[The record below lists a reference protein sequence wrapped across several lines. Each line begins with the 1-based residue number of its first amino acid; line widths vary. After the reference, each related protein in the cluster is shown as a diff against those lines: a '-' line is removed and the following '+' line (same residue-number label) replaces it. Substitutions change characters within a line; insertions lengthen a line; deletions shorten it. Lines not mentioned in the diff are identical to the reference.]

1 MSTDSQQ
8 FNKAIEMIPTDDP
21 VLNRIINEMQ
31 QSYAIRKQII
41 REIEDEMNVNLVVY
55 LSNPTHPFAI
65 ISRQDVVPLED
76 ILRSLPKNDKPVA
89 LLINSPGGDPNAA
102 EKILIM
108 FRSRFKEF
116 YVIIPDYA
124 KSAATMIALG
134 SDKIYMGYLSE
145 LGPIDPQIEVTMPN
159 GKKEIIP
166 ARAFIDSL
174 KYIKQRVSKKEDP
187 IEIYMPMLAN
197 LRPELIDICQKS
209 LDDAEAFA
217 VKWLKSYMLKNN
229 PDQAEKIAEELTRG
243 DRYKSHGKVID
254 FKEAK
259 EYLNLNV
266 EYLKPES
273 PLWNKIWELY
283 VRGTQFLQVTNQVK
297 LYENNN
303 ISLALQ
309 VSVQKIQSR

>member
-1 MSTDSQQ
+1 
-8 FNKAIEMIPTDDP
+8 MIPSNDP
-21 VLNRIINEMQ
+21 ILNKIINEMQ
-31 QSYAIRKQII
+31 QAYAIRKQII
-41 REIEDEMNVNLVVY
+41 QQIEEEMGVNLVVY

-65 ISRQDVVPLED
+65 ISRQDIIPLED

-116 YVIIPDYA
+116 YVIVPDYA

-134 SDKIYMGYLSE
+134 SDKIYMGHLSE
-145 LGPIDPQIEVTMPN
+145 LGPIDPQIEFTLPN
-159 GKKEIIP
+159 SRKEIIP
-166 ARAFIDSL
+166 ARSFIESL
-174 KYIKQRVSKKEDP
+174 EYIKERVSEKGDP
-187 IEIYMPMLAN
+187 IEIYMPMLTN

-209 LDDAEAFA
+209 IEDAKTFA
-217 VKWLKSYMLKNN
+217 VKWLKSYMLKDN
-229 PDQAEKIAEELTRG
+229 PDQAEKVAGELTKG

-283 VRGTQFLQVTNQVK
+283 VRGVQFLQATNQVK
-297 LYENNN
+297 LYENST

-309 VSVQKIQSR
+309 VSVQKAQTR